1 MNTTDS
7 QTVTYRYASV
17 GLKGGREAMQKA
29 LLSIHVLAG
38 IIFVGGSAVAASLF
52 PRYAPLA
59 GAAGS
64 DERNINVANAFHR
77 ITGRYAV
84 LALIVPVVGI
94 ILAFL
99 QGRSGEIWITLAMAL
114 TFSAGVLLA
123 AFIHPI
129 QREALNKPDDGQR
142 LRTLGM
148 LAGIYNLLWAVVV
161 VLMIVRP
168 GAR

>member
-1 MNTTDS
+1 MD
-7 QTVTYRYASV
+7 
-17 GLKGGREAMQKA
+17 KA

-59 GAAGS
+59 TVGEAV
-64 DERNINVANAFHR
+64 DTERNPAVAKAFHR
-77 ITGRYAV
+77 ITGSYAV
-84 LALIVPVVGI
+84 LALSVPVIGM
-94 ILAFL
+94 ILAAI
-99 QGRSGEIWITLAMAL
+99 QGRMGEIWITLAMVL
-114 TFSAGVLLA
+114 TFAAGGLLA

-129 QREALNKPDDGQR
+129 QREALDRPDDGTR
-142 LRTLGM
+142 LRRLSM

-168 GAR
+168 GAH